1 MSRNVEI
8 LNNVE
13 YATALKEAI
22 ILRQKKTIPPEID
35 NMLGVFANSIT
46 HWVVVDA
53 VKHGKLW
60 REQSNDEDFQCNV
73 RLAILKQLDKVDTSR
88 QPKEIIK
95 YLFRTGSSAIR
106 DQLLYLNR
114 DKRKHEEI
122 DIESAIVTTDIYGNR
137 QGLGFEATT
146 TM

>member
-1 MSRNVEI
+1 MARNVEI

-22 ILRQKKTIPPEID
+22 ILRQKGTIPRDID
-35 NMLGVFANSIT
+35 DMLGVFANSIT
-46 HWVVVDA
+46 HWVIVDA
-53 VKHGKLW
+53 VKNGRLW
-60 REQSNDEDFQCNV
+60 LEHSNDEDFQCNV
-73 RLAILKQLDKVDTSR
+73 RLGILKQLDKVDTNR

-95 YLFRTGSSAIR
+95 YLFRVGTSAIR

-122 DIESAIVTTDIYGNR
+122 EIESAIVTTDIYGNR

>member
-53 VKHGKLW
+53 VKNGKLW
-60 REQSNDEDFQCNV
+60 REQSNDEDFCCNV
-73 RLAILKQLDKVDTSR
+73 RLAILKQLDKKEKGESSR
-88 QPKEIIK
+88 KIEVNLEHKFSENSPDKFEKE
-95 YLFRTGSSAIR
+95 L
-106 DQLLYLNR
+106 
-114 DKRKHEEI
+114 
-122 DIESAIVTTDIYGNR
+122 YGNR